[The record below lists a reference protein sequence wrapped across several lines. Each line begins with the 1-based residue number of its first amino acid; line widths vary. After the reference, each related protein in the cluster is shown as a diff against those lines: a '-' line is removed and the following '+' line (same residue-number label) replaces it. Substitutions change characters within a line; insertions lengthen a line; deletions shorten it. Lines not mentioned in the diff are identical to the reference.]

1 MNYLNSKQT
10 SKVWSWI
17 NNLKGYLSEYIK
29 LVESELK
36 LKKNE
41 KFCFDLN
48 YIIDVI
54 LDRFLKARRLDGN
67 VKFYHNTQVNSKEVL
82 NGNNALNC
90 KRDIYNDITNFKKLR
105 RMFYNFCEDSSYIK
119 DNFSLIKSLGKCE
132 AYLPDIQNRKRIL
145 TKLLRRRGHSSP
157 ELFNYSKE
165 CNLNNLGNF
174 LNTMNCNPENSEKE
188 EGSQHEKGM
197 QLNDQVSR
205 PDPETATVSE
215 QGEVDGDLPADTK
228 ELMDLEKN
236 QDEEEFNLNT
246 TYSAASL
253 LGTSVVLYFLSRV
266 KHLLCTQLYICYRNF
281 CTKFLQ
287 NIAFI

>member
-54 LDRFLKARRLDGN
+54 LDRFLKARKLDDN
-67 VKFYHNTQVNSKEVL
+67 FKFYHNTQVNSKEVL
-82 NGNNALNC
+82 NGNNALMC
-90 KRDIYNDITNFKKLR
+90 QRDVYNDITNFKKLR
-105 RMFYNFCEDSSYIK
+105 RMFYNFCEDSSYIR
-119 DNFSLIKSLGKCE
+119 DNFISIKSLGKCE

-145 TKLLRRRGHSSP
+145 TRLLRKRGHASP
-157 ELFNYSKE
+157 ELFNYSEE

-174 LNTMNCNPENSEKE
+174 LNTMNCNPENTENPEKERSQSEK
-188 EGSQHEKGM
+188 GI
-197 QLNDQVSR
+197 QLSDQVSR
-205 PDPETATVSE
+205 TGQETVTVSE
-215 QGEVDGDLPADTK
+215 QEEVDRDLSVDTK
-228 ELMDLEKN
+228 ELMDLEKK

-253 LGTSVVLYFLSRV
+253 LGTSVVLYFLSKV
-266 KHLLCTQLYICYRNF
+266 KHLLCTQL
-281 CTKFLQ
+281 
-287 NIAFI
+287 